1 MEKQWIN
8 SGSSYEEQIGG
19 VDNRLS

>member
-1 MEKQWIN
+1 MEKQWIS
-8 SGSSYEEQIGG
+8 SGSGYEDQIGG